1 MVESQE
7 KVATMQLVDTLDEQA
22 LLESLIESTKPN
34 LIDGQRH
41 YLIETP
47 FRYPPLLHGSRF
59 GSRFEPSIFYGAHTV
74 QSMLYESAYYAFY
87 FWSALETSFENPVIN
102 HKTSFEVNVK
112 SPRYVNLCAIQDVEI
127 QQKLRSKTDYGFTQ
141 SVGATLR
148 TLQVDAF
155 SYISARS
162 PNESKNIGLFNIK
175 SLTSAPL
182 RQCGWE
188 VKQTAE
194 SILFYCRENTA
205 LNAEFQKEIFLV
217 NQVFPAPSA

>member
-7 KVATMQLVDTLDEQA
+7 KVATMKLVDTLDEQA

-34 LIDGQRH
+34 LMDGQRH

-47 FRYPPLLHGSRF
+47 FRYPPLQHGSRF

-74 QSMLYESAYYAFY
+74 ESMLYESAYYAFY
-87 FWSALETSFENPVIN
+87 FWNALKIPFKNPVIN
-102 HKTSFEVNVK
+102 HKTSFEVRVK
-112 SPRYVNLCAIQDVEI
+112 SAKYVNLCAIQDMDI

-148 TLQVDAF
+148 EMQVDAF
-155 SYISARS
+155 SYVSARS
-162 PNESKNIGLFNIK
+162 PNESKNMGVFNIK

-194 SILFYCRENTA
+194 SILFYCRENTT
-205 LNAEFQKEIFLV
+205 LNTELQKKVFLV
-217 NQVFPAPSA
+217 DQVFPEPSV